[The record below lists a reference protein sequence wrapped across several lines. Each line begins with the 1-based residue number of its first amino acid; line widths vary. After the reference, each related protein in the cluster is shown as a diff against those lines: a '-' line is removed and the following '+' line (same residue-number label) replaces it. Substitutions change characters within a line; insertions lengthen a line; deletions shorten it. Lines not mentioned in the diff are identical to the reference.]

1 MTLKIS
7 QMTAA
12 GTMTGAEIVE
22 ISQLSTSVTKTATTI
37 SALAS
42 DNSYNDSGSGFVSA
56 GFAVGDQVKVSGFTG
71 NAANNIH
78 SGTITALTASK
89 MTIGGTDGD
98 VIVDDAAG
106 ESVTITK
113 WLTRRVTVSEIQ
125 SSGGGGTSYVKQ
137 AFTTL
142 TNKTSFAGTGSEQW
156 GTEEATVASSG
167 LPALTNIDITAFLTG
182 FAENFTTIGNTLNI
196 NVEIS
201 IDGGSTW
208 TAGQQTQ
215 YVRNPDGGSADR
227 AAVVNMHARMGVTVT
242 GDIQARAKAQSGGG
256 SGSAWDLQ
264 GGTIILIVSRS

>member
-12 GTMTGAEIVE
+12 GALTGAELVE
-22 ISQLSTSVTKTATTI
+22 VSQLSTSVTKTATTI

-56 GFAVGDQVKVSGFTG
+56 GFAIGDQVKVTGFTG
-71 NAANNIH
+71 NGANNIF
-78 SGTITALTASK
+78 SAKITALTAGK

-113 WLTRRVTVSEIQ
+113 WLTRRVSIDDIEAA
-125 SSGGGGTSYVKQ
+125 GGGSGSFTKQ
-137 AFTTL
+137 AYTTL
-142 TNKTSFAGTGSEQW
+142 TGKSSFAGTGSEQW
-156 GTEEATVASSG
+156 GTEEATVDDAS
-167 LPALTNIDITAFLTG
+167 LPALTNIDISAILVG
-182 FAENFTTIGNTLNI
+182 FAENFSSNANTLNI
-196 NVEIS
+196 TVEIS

-215 YVRNPDGGSADR
+215 YVRASGNSIDR
-227 AAVVNMHARMGVTVT
+227 AAIHGMHARLGVTVT
-242 GDIQARAKAQSGGG
+242 GDIQARAMAVCGHGAS
-256 SGSAWDLQ
+256 SSYDLQ
-264 GGTIILIVSRS
+264 GGAILLLVTHT